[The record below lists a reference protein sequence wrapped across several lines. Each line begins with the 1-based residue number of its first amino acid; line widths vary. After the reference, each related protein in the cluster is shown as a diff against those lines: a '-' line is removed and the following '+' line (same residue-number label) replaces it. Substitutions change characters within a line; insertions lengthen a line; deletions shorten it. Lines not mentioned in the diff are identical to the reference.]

1 MRAVVAVVLASS
13 LFVSA
18 AFAATDTG
26 PLAPG
31 KPAGVQQADIEAG
44 GVLLALGVIG
54 LAAGIALIASGTQ
67 GSSNP
72 ATPPATGA
80 TTTTTT

>member
-13 LFVSA
+13 LFVSS
-18 AFAATDTG
+18 AFAAADTG

-31 KPAGVQQADIEAG
+31 KPAGVKQADIEAG

-67 GSSNP
+67 GSNNAS
-72 ATPPATGA
+72 TG
-80 TTTTTT
+80 TTTTTTT